1 MNFSRSAR
9 ARECECGRTRAYMSA
24 LTRLCLRSSRASTRT
39 MPGMHCPD
47 LTPHQIFPRMPAKPY
62 VPPEQGK
69 ASMPMSLTPA
79 CRVKNRKWS
88 DLWRLLKTPDFIGV
102 LTRFRLFKPSSAPR
116 SVLKASKRRNPL
128 YIAALRPFP
137 RVFSGFHR
145 VFYAPHQ
152 SPLKR

>member
-1 MNFSRSAR
+1 MRVRTHAHVHAR
-9 ARECECGRTRAYMSA
+9 AHA
-24 LTRLCLRSSRASTRT
+24 LVPALVTCKHSNNARDALSRPDTPSDLSTHACKT
-39 MPGMHCPD
+39 VC
-47 LTPHQIFPRMPAKPY
+47 
-62 VPPEQGK
+62 PPEQGK

-79 CRVKNRKWS
+79 CRVKNRKWA

-102 LTRFRLFKPSSAPR
+102 LTRFRLFQPSSAPR

-152 SPLKR
+152 SPLKMVSPCF